1 MNKNETGQLNEISRR
16 KFLMGSAAGAVA
28 VGIFAFP
35 PGLETVETISPG
47 VSRVTRNYPRLKV
60 ANTADLVDGAP
71 VDFNFPFE
79 EHNNFLVKLGS
90 LAKDGAG
97 AANDIVAFS
106 YLCFH
111 MGCPPVGQYNHGY
124 KMLGPCFCHFSSS
137 T

>member
-1 MNKNETGQLNEISRR
+1 MNKNETGQQNEISRR

-35 PGLETVETISPG
+35 PGLETVEAISLG

-71 VDFNFPFE
+71 VDFNFQFE
-79 EHNNFLVKLGS
+79 ERNNFLVKLGS

-106 YLCFH
+106 YLCSH

-124 KMLGPCFCHFSSS
+124 KMLGPCFCHFSRFD
-137 T
+137 